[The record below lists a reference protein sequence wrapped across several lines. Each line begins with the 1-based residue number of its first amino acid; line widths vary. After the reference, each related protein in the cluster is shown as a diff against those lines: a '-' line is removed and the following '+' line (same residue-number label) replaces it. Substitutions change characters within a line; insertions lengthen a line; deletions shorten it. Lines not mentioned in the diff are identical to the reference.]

1 MEHIDIEKALSHVS
15 LGADLTRSCA
25 LSLLALLML
34 WVVDLHIFF
43 VEDIL
48 SLLVFGVVSELHL
61 DGLLDPLL
69 IMC

>member
-48 SLLVFGVVSELHL
+48 SLLVFGVVS
-61 DGLLDPLL
+61 
-69 IMC
+69 